1 MKENA
6 KPLINKFFN
15 ANDQI
20 FTKVFY
26 PNGAIYI
33 FSIKNFLKIKKIPLN
48 KIKIF
53 EMKKKFSVDINY
65 KKDLKYI

>member
-1 MKENA
+1 M
-6 KPLINKFFN
+6 LMIRSY
-15 ANDQI
+15 QR
-20 FTKVFY
+20 VFY

-33 FSIKNFLKIKKIPLN
+33 FSIKDFLKIKKIPLN

-53 EMKKKFSVDINY
+53 EMKKKFSIDINY